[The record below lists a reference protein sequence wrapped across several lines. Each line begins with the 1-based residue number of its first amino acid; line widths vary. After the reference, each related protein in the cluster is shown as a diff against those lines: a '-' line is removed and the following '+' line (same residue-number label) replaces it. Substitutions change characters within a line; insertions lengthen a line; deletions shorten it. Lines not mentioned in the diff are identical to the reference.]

1 MALTQARLKDV
12 LHYDPETGVFTW
24 LKTLST
30 RVKVGDRA
38 GCRTPS
44 GYRVIR
50 LGGRLYLEHQ
60 LAWLYVTGDWT
71 EEEVIHHKNHVGDD
85 NRYANLKPCPQKDN
99 AKSVRKHK
107 NSKTGIKGVYR
118 DTRKKNKQW
127 FSRIMVDG
135 EDHFLGYFGT
145 SREAALAYNEAAVRF
160 HGEFACL
167 AEVPEE
173 YGLNS
178 HPCA

>member
-1 MALTQARLKDV
+1 MSITQTMLQEI
-12 LHYDPETGVFTW
+12 LHYCPETGIFTW
-24 LKTLST
+24 IKSKSKK
-30 RVKVGDRA
+30 VKPGTRA
-38 GCRTPS
+38 GCRTPQ

-50 LGGRLYLEHQ
+50 LGGKNWYEHQ
-60 LAWLYVTGDWT
+60 LAWLYVMGEPT
-71 EEEVIHHKNHVGDD
+71 EEDGIHHKNQVRDD
-85 NRYANLKPCPQKDN
+85 NAFCNLKPCPQSDN
-99 AKSVRKHK
+99 AKCRGMGK
-107 NSKTGIKGVYR
+107 NNRSGIKGVYR

-145 SREAALAYNEAAVRF
+145 SREAALAYNEAAIRF